1 MSQPEK
7 VFDFLT
13 ERRLGVAGQ
22 NLALAALCCDTDWRV
37 VGATSDTREQERL
50 HVDQLAEFQG
60 SRVLVEIKT
69 DMRGLQTQRLAF
81 ESVHSDGERGW
92 LHATTAAY
100 VVTLVAERDGI
111 EAHLGQSEVNRAAAL
126 LVMGVQDLRRE
137 FPAWE
142 RTYAGKTVHNPGY
155 STKVVPVPIA
165 TVRKSPALVRE
176 YGVAYRYWRGV
187 RQVTAVRRPEGRG
200 VFTIEHPTE

>member
-60 SRVLVEIKT
+60 SRVLIEIKT
-69 DMRGLQTQRLAF
+69 DMRGLQTQRLAPISRALGYAQDV
-81 ESVHSDGERGW
+81 EDGK
-92 LHATTAAY
+92 
-100 VVTLVAERDGI
+100 AEPTG
-111 EAHLGQSEVNRAAAL
+111 
-126 LVMGVQDLRRE
+126 
-137 FPAWE
+137 
-142 RTYAGKTVHNPGY
+142 
-155 STKVVPVPIA
+155 PID
-165 TVRKSPALVRE
+165 
-176 YGVAYRYWRGV
+176 Y
-187 RQVTAVRRPEGRG
+187 GRG
-200 VFTIEHPTE
+200 LVTGQR